1 MVDVVWDNC
10 KFSKITWDNWQTS
23 SIAENVARRL
33 DATSWEQEHFFPLQ
47 FSVIFQEK
55 DYQLLNDLI
64 TSLGEDIC
72 WPMINLGLK
81 TLYRAK
87 IIQEECPDFIS
98 TISVQTTG
106 KTITLTLQIKNRALQ
121 VLANAHRLSQEDLII
136 LAMKTFKSL
145 EATVISSWR

>member
-1 MVDVVWDNC
+1 
-10 KFSKITWDNWQTS
+10 
-23 SIAENVARRL
+23 
-33 DATSWEQEHFFPLQ
+33 
-47 FSVIFQEK
+47 
-55 DYQLLNDLI
+55 
-64 TSLGEDIC
+64 
-72 WPMINLGLK
+72 MINLGLK

-87 IIQEECPDFIS
+87 IIQVECPDFIS

-145 EATVISSWR
+145 EATVISS